1 MKKCLF
7 EYKTRTFIISNLGID
22 SAKTTPPSRCL
33 WREALSATWLFTWNF
48 YLICYTNIIHSF
60 IPIMYEWNL
69 INSEAFSPLHHN
81 RPRHLW
87 TSLMHV
93 FIIHF
98 TSGQDMMHNCTF
110 WFSLRVNQIYGDS
123 CKDLWI
129 LLTKCTPYYTV
140 SGKSTCPILG
150 WGTPRT
156 CDVYG
161 CMSAIFSHS
170 TRTEYQ
176 ATHLPSPRMWNPK
189 NMWCFHRAQEHSIT
203 CPALGCGTPRTA
215 QSATPS
221 RLRTRFSNSAGATWE
236 IISCKFGK

>member
-1 MKKCLF
+1 MNETSSTVRLSRPFTTTARGTCEQVWCMFSL
-7 EYKTRTFIISNLGID
+7 YILHLGRI
-22 SAKTTPPSRCL
+22 
-33 WREALSATWLFTWNF
+33 W
-48 YLICYTNIIHSF
+48 
-60 IPIMYEWNL
+60 
-69 INSEAFSPLHHN
+69 
-81 RPRHLW
+81 
-87 TSLMHV
+87 
-93 FIIHF
+93 
-98 TSGQDMMHNCTF
+98 CTF

-221 RLRTRFSNSAGATWE
+221 RLRTRFSSSAGATWE
-236 IISCKFGK
+236 VISCKFGK